1 MTGPVEF
8 ITHPIMPIDSVI
20 APHAADFYDEKRKE
34 YNFMKTTNG
43 TKHED
48 NWKFKAPNMN
58 DNNYKISIGRNLMQ
72 SLPLIEMKDIVGK
85 TPDQV
90 MDLANKKFREW
101 EPSYP
106 KMPCIYVYED
116 RDGET
121 HYSKTCPLKDRMIA
135 KIDHYIVT
143 DIPQLK
149 VPDKKQVVE
158 DLLRKVVE
166 VMFEE

>member
-1 MTGPVEF
+1 
-8 ITHPIMPIDSVI
+8 
-20 APHAADFYDEKRKE
+20 
-34 YNFMKTTNG
+34 
-43 TKHED
+43 
-48 NWKFKAPNMN
+48 
-58 DNNYKISIGRNLMQ
+58 MQ